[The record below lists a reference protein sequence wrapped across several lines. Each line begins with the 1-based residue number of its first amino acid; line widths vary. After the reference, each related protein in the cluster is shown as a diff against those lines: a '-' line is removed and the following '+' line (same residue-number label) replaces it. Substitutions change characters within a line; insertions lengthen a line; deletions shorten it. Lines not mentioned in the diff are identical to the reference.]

1 MSPEVGDIAAA
12 LAYQVKK
19 EIAENYFGG
28 RKDLEEEREDLIRR
42 GEKLHRS
49 WEQEVR
55 PVLLRIYRLLT
66 GGEAGRAFLSL
77 INREDLIG
85 PLEEADRK
93 GPTHQAAG
101 PGRPPLALTRR
112 GRYKKLILTLYD
124 AAVIKAGS
132 IHEEFKTLQKG
143 VGLFNEDLG
152 KFNGCYN
159 LAEILSL
166 TKAIENSDDL
176 KGVLGQNT
184 DPRAVPELE
193 KKLLLRPLDLS
204 QAGIA
209 SLDPLPPLREIRAS
223 LKEQIDDLYRR
234 QGPEIKRILEQGV

>member
-28 RKDLEEEREDLIRR
+28 RKDLEEEGEDLIRR
-42 GEKLHRS
+42 GEKLQRS
-49 WEQEVR
+49 WEGEVR
-55 PVLLRIYRLLT
+55 PLLLRIYRLLT

-85 PLEEADRK
+85 PLEEADRQ
-93 GPTHQAAG
+93 GQTHQAAG
-101 PGRPPLALTRR
+101 PGTLPWALTRR
-112 GRYKKLILTLYD
+112 GRYKKLIMTLYE
-124 AAVIKAGS
+124 AAAIKAGL
-132 IHEEFKTLQKG
+132 IHDEFKTLQKG

-152 KFNGCYN
+152 KFNCCYN

-166 TKAIENSDDL
+166 TKAIEKSDDL
-176 KGVLGQNT
+176 KGVLGQNS

-223 LKEQIDDLYRR
+223 LKKQIDDLYQR
-234 QGPEIKRILEQGV
+234 QGPEIKRILDQGV